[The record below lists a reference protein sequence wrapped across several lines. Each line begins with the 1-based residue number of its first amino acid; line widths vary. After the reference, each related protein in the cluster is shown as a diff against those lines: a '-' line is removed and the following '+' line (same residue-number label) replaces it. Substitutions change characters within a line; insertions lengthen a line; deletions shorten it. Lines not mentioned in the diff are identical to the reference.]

1 MVASQGQDPGASFE
15 KRVGVC
21 EHGQAGKPG
30 EEATAL
36 GLGQQGHAAR
46 GRTDRPTAR
55 GKPAGGCGVT
65 VVLDASAL
73 LAYLPQEP
81 GAEVVQKALS
91 AGVDVEGMRD
101 DLQALGM
108 QVEPFL
114 AVDGERA
121 RQLWL
126 HTRQQGL
133 SLGDRAWVQLPLEL
147 ELQIVR

>member
-1 MVASQGQDPGASFE
+1 M
-15 KRVGVC
+15 
-21 EHGQAGKPG
+21 
-30 EEATAL
+30 
-36 GLGQQGHAAR
+36 
-46 GRTDRPTAR
+46 
-55 GKPAGGCGVT
+55 T

-73 LAYLPQEP
+73 LAYLLQEP
-81 GAEVVQKALS
+81 GAEIVDGLLSDAHMASVNWAEVVQKALS

-101 DLQALGM
+101 DLQTLGM

-121 RQLWL
+121 GQLWP